1 MSVVHVITGLG
12 DGGAEAVLYRL
23 VTHDPENAHHVV
35 SLTGEGKYGP
45 LLRQAHVAVTTLDMP
60 RGRVTW
66 RGLRGLWQVLR
77 TQRPDVVQTWMYHA
91 DLVGGIMGRLAGVP
105 VVWGVHNL
113 ALDQGITPRSTIAVV
128 RLCALLSHRAPARI
142 VACSEAAMSAHKEF
156 GYKEPGFVV
165 IPNGVD
171 LDVFSPNVASRYRLR
186 TQWGVSDK
194 VPIVGMVARFD
205 PYKHHTN
212 LIEALHLLSLR
223 GCVFRAVL
231 VGSQVD
237 QENVHLTQLV
247 TALGLTDKVRLL
259 GPTNDV
265 PSVMN
270 AIDVHV
276 LSSSAESFGNVLI
289 EAMACGTPCVTTHVG
304 DAALIVGDTGWV
316 VPPRDPSALAASI
329 QNALQAWQDR
339 DQWAKRQTACRARI
353 VENFSID
360 AMVRRYREVWRAV
373 QLKGLQ

>member
-1 MSVVHVITGLG
+1 MIVVHVITGLG

-45 LLRQAHVAVTTLDMP
+45 LLRQAHVAVTTLDLP

-212 LIEALHLLSLR
+212 LIEALHLVSLR

-316 VPPRDPSALAASI
+316 VPPRDPLALAASI

-353 VENFSID
+353 VKNFSID